1 MNSKDLLRAFGDID
15 EKYLDEE
22 HETPKEKNKK
32 EFYIKIIRNKKNYLW
47 LIIGL
52 CGIYIRC
59 WNIGCTEEVE

>member
-32 EFYIKIIRNKKNYLW
+32 EFYIKIIINKKILVIFI
-47 LIIGL
+47 LFFFL
-52 CGIYIRC
+52 AHFLK
-59 WNIGCTEEVE
+59 

>member
-32 EFYIKIIRNKKNYLW
+32 ENHSIHSIDAHE
-47 LIIGL
+47 G
-52 CGIYIRC
+52 
-59 WNIGCTEEVE
+59 

>member
-32 EFYIKIIRNKKNYLW
+32 NFILRLLEIKKLSMAYHRLVQYL
-47 LIIGL
+47 
-52 CGIYIRC
+52 Y
-59 WNIGCTEEVE
+59 